1 MEYPTASEQP
11 LFTVNYGYSLPVGLV
26 EGTVYSFKNA
36 GSALYLDV
44 CGGTDAD
51 NNNVAQYKGNST
63 VSQDFKLEKS
73 STGNGYILRSQVGG
87 KTRVLDIYKSNGRVE
102 NGNNVQIYRNVDP
115 IAQEWLIIP
124 VNSANYKIVPRSN
137 PALALT
143 SYGSSNGSASGKSTT
158 SAGNVFVST
167 YTGNNTNQWWSIER
181 ENGVF
186 IQPSTTLLEDGEY
199 YLNSRSTSKYLRNV
213 SGSVQGANGTTA
225 ALGTSIK
232 WKFTNMGGKYLI
244 QPANNTSLYLSGG
257 STTDNSVRL
266 VTLASSIPSECLW
279 TVTKSNLYS
288 NQITIKSNIGR
299 TLCSIGSTINA
310 EIYPPMNDEW
320 RAVTSVVDPPNN
332 FPVTC
337 ADLYITQYKAPSV
350 SNTGATFVLSRDFQY
365 NIASASPSGC
375 VTIDVISG
383 TTRITGSKAGTAQ
396 IKATHKPSQKT
407 SYFNVTVRKDT
418 IIILPGIMGS
428 RIFAKETISIGDDIF
443 PIGSQLWE
451 PNYYGT
457 IDVPARIRALA
468 CNING
473 SPIYASGT
481 YDPIENL
488 NIPYSVNNV
497 VYGTQNLYA
506 NLYLGLLNTFEHEYD
521 VVLYEYDWRKD
532 PYDIANEL
540 NAYINDNCGRV
551 IFVSHSMGGLVSSYY
566 LAKGSAQR
574 DRVIKHISLGTP
586 YLGSEQIPYMMI
598 TGSILGFPEDVVV
611 ADPVKEIIN
620 NLRSIYALL
629 PPEKYFRPYV
639 NYNTPDQTNLTYN
652 TYSDTIE
659 GLAEKYSKWN
669 YTLANQS
676 FAHHSLLFD
685 ANGQHIT
692 RSVDSYYII
701 GDGEDTAQRS
711 LVVTSSVA
719 DMMTVILTDI
729 TDDGDQT
736 VTIHS
741 ATINGKTDPN
751 KTFYTYGI
759 EHQSLGGGADSSS
772 LNRNKVVNFVKAI
785 INDQVQ
791 SMSASTL
798 ANTYNMYRTRQ

>member
-1 MEYPTASEQP
+1 M
-11 LFTVNYGYSLPVGLV
+11 
-26 EGTVYSFKNA
+26 
-36 GSALYLDV
+36 
-44 CGGTDAD
+44 
-51 NNNVAQYKGNST
+51 
-63 VSQDFKLEKS
+63 
-73 STGNGYILRSQVGG
+73 
-87 KTRVLDIYKSNGRVE
+87 
-102 NGNNVQIYRNVDP
+102 
-115 IAQEWLIIP
+115 
-124 VNSANYKIVPRSN
+124 
-137 PALALT
+137 
-143 SYGSSNGSASGKSTT
+143 
-158 SAGNVFVST
+158 
-167 YTGNNTNQWWSIER
+167 
-181 ENGVF
+181 
-186 IQPSTTLLEDGEY
+186 
-199 YLNSRSTSKYLRNV
+199 
-213 SGSVQGANGTTA
+213 
-225 ALGTSIK
+225 
-232 WKFTNMGGKYLI
+232 
-244 QPANNTSLYLSGG
+244 
-257 STTDNSVRL
+257 
-266 VTLASSIPSECLW
+266 
-279 TVTKSNLYS
+279 
-288 NQITIKSNIGR
+288 
-299 TLCSIGSTINA
+299 
-310 EIYPPMNDEW
+310 
-320 RAVTSVVDPPNN
+320 
-332 FPVTC
+332 
-337 ADLYITQYKAPSV
+337 
-350 SNTGATFVLSRDFQY
+350 
-365 NIASASPSGC
+365 
-375 VTIDVISG
+375 
-383 TTRITGSKAGTAQ
+383 
-396 IKATHKPSQKT
+396 
-407 SYFNVTVRKDT
+407 RKDA
-418 IIILPGIMGS
+418 IIVLPGIMGS
-428 RIFAKETISIGDDIF
+428 RIFAKETFTFQDDIELRTF
-443 PIGSQLWE
+443 EAGTMLWPPSSE
-451 PNYYGT
+451 LHNIPSVDAK
-457 IDVPARIRALA
+457 IESLA
-468 CNING
+468 CSNSGIPLYPTGVKPPRVNDFTVKDECNFGALDFYQKLYINLWWEFN
-473 SPIYASGT
+473 
-481 YDPIENL
+481 EN
-488 NIPYSVNNV
+488 
-497 VYGTQNLYA
+497 GA
-506 NLYLGLLNTFEHEYD
+506 YD
-521 VVLYEYDWRKD
+521 VILYEYDWRKD
-532 PYDIANEL
+532 PYDTANEL
-540 NAYINDNCGRV
+540 DAYINNNCGRV